1 LQSPP
6 IARNFMTTSLPP
18 THGPQSS
25 PRNGRCFGPAIFLA
39 IALVAGVFSAGC
51 GYQVA
56 GKAAHLPSE
65 WKTIAI
71 PAFTN
76 DTTRYRVE
84 QRVTQAVIREFIS
97 RTKYR
102 IVQNPESAD
111 AVLHGEVLSIDA
123 SPVLFNGTT
132 GEVTTMLVTMTVKV
146 QLVDSQTQKVVF
158 KNDSMLF
165 RNQYQISSDVKSFFE
180 EQDPALERMSR
191 DFAAQ
196 IVANITENF

>member
-1 LQSPP
+1 MLLCVS
-6 IARNFMTTSLPP
+6 
-18 THGPQSS
+18 
-25 PRNGRCFGPAIFLA
+25 FL
-39 IALVAGVFSAGC
+39 AGC

-56 GKAAHLPSE
+56 GRTSHLPAE

-76 DTTRYRVE
+76 DTTRYRIE

-102 IVQNPESAD
+102 IVQDPDAAD
-111 AVLHGEVLSIDA
+111 AVLHGEVMSIDT

-132 GEVTTMLVTMTVKV
+132 GEVTTMLVTVTLKV
-146 QLVDSQTQKVVF
+146 QLVDNQTQKTLYT
-158 KNDSMLF
+158 NNNMTF
-165 RNQYQISSDVKSFFE
+165 RNEYQISSDVKSFFQ
-180 EQDPALERMSR
+180 EQDPALERMSH

-196 IVANITENF
+196 IVSNVMEGF